1 MSMLVTISFLCLRQF
16 SRNWYDV
23 LALVELI
30 SSCRRE
36 DVYRISRQVASG
48 DRRDP
53 VRHVTRGGASCE
65 CKYVSVSE
73 LV

>member
-1 MSMLVTISFLCLRQF
+1 MSILLTISFLCLRQF

-30 SSCRRE
+30 SSCKRE
-36 DVYRISRQVASG
+36 EVYRISRQVASG

-53 VRHVTRGGASCE
+53 VVRE
-65 CKYVSVSE
+65 
-73 LV
+73 